1 MILLGDCLE
10 HVKHI
15 KNNSIDLVV
24 TDPPYLINYKTNHRL
39 DKDHKFCKPILN
51 DSNESLIT
59 NIIAELYRVMKD
71 NTSMY
76 MFCSADKVDFFKQE
90 LEKKFTIKN
99 MIIWVKNN
107 HTAGDLKGAFGRK
120 YEIIF
125 LVSKGRSLFNGKR
138 ITDVWSFDRVT
149 GKNQTH
155 QNQKPLDLIRLC
167 VNKHSN
173 EGDLVLD
180 PFAGSGTTGIACQ
193 QLNRQYILI
202 EQDKEY
208 FNVMKDRINKEKQ
221 CLIQSNG

>member
-24 TDPPYLINYKTNHRL
+24 TDPPYLINYKTSRRL

-208 FNVMKDRINKEKQ
+208 FNVMKDRINQ
-221 CLIQSNG
+221 YM